1 MGIIDPSEISQFE
14 YNNSKQITG
23 KLQGFIYR
31 QEMTGEMDQA
41 EMKKQKSMISKDREQ
56 RQLSKQ
62 EEVKSEIVRDPLKLR
77 LLEASCERGASNWLT
92 VLPLESDG
100 FALNKQEFTDAIRLR
115 YGWSLDRV
123 PMNCPCGANFTVQHA
138 MACKKGGF
146 IHARHN
152 EVRDITANLL
162 SEVCNDVAVEPIL
175 QPLTGE
181 KFRYRT
187 ANRSAE
193 ARLDVSARGFW
204 TRGQRTFCDVRVF
217 DPSAPRLLSKPL
229 SSTYVDHE
237 QEKRRAYNQRVLQIE
252 HGSFTPLVFSIFG
265 GMSPECNRFYSR
277 LSLLLSEKRN
287 ENQSLTTSW
296 VRCRISFS
304 LLRSALLCMRG
315 SRTAKPQTATYD
327 TTISL
332 VADEARLS

>member
-1 MGIIDPSEISQFE
+1 
-14 YNNSKQITG
+14 
-23 KLQGFIYR
+23 
-31 QEMTGEMDQA
+31 MTGEMDQA

-100 FALNKQEFTDAIRLR
+100 FALNKQEFTDDIRLR

-123 PMNCPCGANFTVQHA
+123 PMNCPCGATFTVQHA
-138 MACKKGGF
+138 MECKKGDF

-193 ARLDVSARGFW
+193 ARLDVSAR
-204 TRGQRTFCDVRVF
+204 
-217 DPSAPRLLSKPL
+217 
-229 SSTYVDHE
+229 
-237 QEKRRAYNQRVLQIE
+237 
-252 HGSFTPLVFSIFG
+252 
-265 GMSPECNRFYSR
+265 
-277 LSLLLSEKRN
+277 
-287 ENQSLTTSW
+287 
-296 VRCRISFS
+296 
-304 LLRSALLCMRG
+304 
-315 SRTAKPQTATYD
+315 
-327 TTISL
+327 
-332 VADEARLS
+332 